1 MEYHVLIE
9 YSHRLTAFL
18 DIVAIAALAVYAWRG
33 FRRERRVAVPAVAA
47 FGLVIVQA
55 LLGAIVV
62 WSKLEALNVTLHLAT
77 AMLLVASVV
86 LATVGA
92 FTIDVVSTGRDRL
105 RTQAWWTAG
114 AVYAL
119 LVVGALVRGEGA
131 GLAFRDWP
139 LMDGRLVPSLGR
151 VGPAVQFV
159 HRGLALVAGVL
170 VVWLAVR
177 ARGRR
182 AERPATA
189 RWASVAAVLFAAQVL
204 LGAANVWTGLATW
217 AVVGH
222 VLLASLVWGA
232 LVATASLA
240 GVEAARSSAPGASD
254 ARGRRW
260 PGLGGR
266 GPRAHRTRRPS
277 GLGHGVE
284 GSGVSAPARAL
295 DHEGR
300 ARRPGLGGAV
310 AAYVALTKPRIIELL
325 LVTTVPT
332 MVAGRGRAP
341 VPVADGRPRARRHAR
356 RGRRQRHQHVRRPRH
371 RRRDAP
377 HPAAARSRP
386 TRSMPPRAALTFA
399 DRARGRRRSSGS
411 GCSSTCSRA
420 VLAAARPACSTCS
433 STRSG

>member
-1 MEYHVLIE
+1 MFAHPPAPGTGDRDPDPRVRRLRGLALTATVLTFLLVSIGALVRATGSGDACPDWPRCHGSLVPRWEYHVLIE

-62 WSKLEALNVTLHLAT
+62 WSELEAVNVTLHLAT
-77 AMLLVASVV
+77 AMLLVASLV

-92 FTIDVVSTGRDRL
+92 FTLDVASTGRDGL

-131 GLAFRDWP
+131 GLAFKDWP
-139 LMDGRLVPSLGR
+139 LMDGTLLPSLGR
-151 VGPAVQFV
+151 VGPAVQFL

-170 VVWLAVR
+170 VLWLAFR
-177 ARGRR
+177 ARR

-189 RWASVAAVLFAAQVL
+189 RWASIAAGLFAAQVL

-232 LVATASLA
+232 LLATTALA
-240 GVEAARSSAPGASD
+240 GVEAAR
-254 ARGRRW
+254 
-260 PGLGGR
+260 
-266 GPRAHRTRRPS
+266 
-277 GLGHGVE
+277 
-284 GSGVSAPARAL
+284 
-295 DHEGR
+295 
-300 ARRPGLGGAV
+300 
-310 AAYVALTKPRIIELL
+310 
-325 LVTTVPT
+325 TTVP
-332 MVAGRGRAP
+332 GG
-341 VPVADGRPRARRHAR
+341 G
-356 RGRRQRHQHVRRPRH
+356 G
-371 RRRDAP
+371 
-377 HPAAARSRP
+377 AAARGI
-386 TRSMPPRAALTFA
+386 RAAGGDGVGPIPPGDDALPASVTA
-399 DRARGRRRSSGS
+399 AQERR
-411 GCSSTCSRA
+411 
-420 VLAAARPACSTCS
+420 
-433 STRSG
+433 